1 MPSPAKRRVL
11 VVEDEKKTAEVLRLY
26 LEHGGY
32 EVTVASTGEAAL
44 AQARTGRHDL
54 VLLDRMLPGLDGVAI
69 CRALRAE
76 SDVAIILVTARTAE
90 EDRLEGLGAG
100 ADDYV
105 SKPFSPREVLAR
117 VRAVLRRSKSERTSQ
132 PVIRSRTVEL
142 HLGERVA
149 TVRGRL
155 VALSRAEFDLLAAFV
170 RAPGRTFSRE
180 ELVERVFGDEKDVLA
195 RTVDA
200 GVMRLRR
207 KIEEKGCPPLL
218 VTVFG
223 VGYRLDDSRDA

>member
-1 MPSPAKRRVL
+1 MPSPPKHRVL
-11 VVEDEKKTAEVLRLY
+11 VVEDEEKTADVLRLY

-32 EVTVASTGEAAL
+32 DVTVASTGDEGL
-44 AQARTGRHDL
+44 AQARTKRPDL
-54 VLLDRMLPGLDGVAI
+54 ILLDRMLPGLDGVAI

-90 EDRLEGLGAG
+90 EDRLEGLRAG

-117 VRAVLRRSKSERTSQ
+117 VRAVLRRSKSERSV
-132 PVIRSRTVEL
+132 PARVASRTVEL
-142 HLGERVA
+142 DLGERA
-149 TVRGRL
+149 ARVRGRP
-155 VALSRAEFDLLAAFV
+155 VTLSRAEFDLLAAFV

-180 ELVERVFGDEKDVLA
+180 ELVERVFGEETDVLA

-200 GVMRLRR
+200 RVMRLRR
-207 KIEEKGCPPLL
+207 KIEQKGQPPLL

-223 VGYRLDDSRDA
+223 VGYRLDDSRDG

>member
-1 MPSPAKRRVL
+1 MPTPPKARVL

-26 LEHGGY
+26 LEHGGF
-32 EVTVASTGEAAL
+32 EVTVARTGDEAL
-44 AQARTGRHDL
+44 SQARTGRPDL
-54 VLLDRMLPGLDGVAI
+54 VLLDRMLPGLDGIAI

-76 SDVAIILVTARTAE
+76 SDIGIILVTARTAE
-90 EDRLEGLGAG
+90 EDRLEGLRAG

-117 VRAVLRRSKSERTSQ
+117 VRAVLRRSKSEKSAPDTA
-132 PVIRSRTVEL
+132 RSRSIEL
-142 HLGERVA
+142 DFAERA
-149 TVRGRL
+149 ARVRGRS
-155 VALSRAEFDLLAAFV
+155 VSLSRAEFDLLAAFV

-180 ELVERVFGDEKDVLA
+180 ELVERVFGDKPDVLA

-200 GVMRLRR
+200 RVMRLRR
-207 KIEEKGCPPLL
+207 KIEQRGQPSLL

-223 VGYRLDDSRDA
+223 IGYRLDDSRRA

>member
-1 MPSPAKRRVL
+1 MPSPPKRRVL
-11 VVEDEKKTAEVLRLY
+11 VVEDEKKTADVLRLY
-26 LEHGGY
+26 LEHGGFD
-32 EVTVASTGEAAL
+32 VTVATTGDAAL

-90 EDRLEGLGAG
+90 EDRLEGLRAG

-117 VRAVLRRSKSERTSQ
+117 VRAVLRRSKSQRSA
-132 PVIRSRTVEL
+132 PAKVASRTVEL
-142 HLGERVA
+142 DLGERVA
-149 TVRGRL
+149 RVRGRP
-155 VALSRAEFDLLAAFV
+155 VSLSRAEFDLLAAFV

-180 ELVERVFGDEKDVLA
+180 ELVERVFGDETDVLA

-200 GVMRLRR
+200 RVMRLRR
-207 KIEEKGCPPLL
+207 KIEQRGQPPLL